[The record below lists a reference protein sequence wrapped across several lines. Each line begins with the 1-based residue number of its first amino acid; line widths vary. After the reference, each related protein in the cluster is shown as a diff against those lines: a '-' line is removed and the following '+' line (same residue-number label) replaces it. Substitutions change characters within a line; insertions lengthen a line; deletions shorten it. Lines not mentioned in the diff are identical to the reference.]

1 VLADKAFRAP
11 TLAVYLYPEEAGID
25 DAKFRA
31 IAADEGIYI
40 AGCLGNYAGKGF
52 RMGHMGNID
61 KHILISAVAAI
72 ERTAVRNGI
81 KLELGRALGIL
92 QRGLIEESINQI

>member
-1 VLADKAFRAP
+1 
-11 TLAVYLYPEEAGID
+11 
-25 DAKFRA
+25 
-31 IAADEGIYI
+31 
-40 AGCLGNYAGKGF
+40 
-52 RMGHMGNID
+52 MGNID